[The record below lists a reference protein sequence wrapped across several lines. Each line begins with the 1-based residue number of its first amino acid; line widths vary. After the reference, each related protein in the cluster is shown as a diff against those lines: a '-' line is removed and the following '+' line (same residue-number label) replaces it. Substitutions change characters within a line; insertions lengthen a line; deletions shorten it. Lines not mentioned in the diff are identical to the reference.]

1 LPAHSDST
9 TGEHR
14 AYIKH
19 LSQES
24 LMDPRTRTDVPPDAG
39 KVEET
44 EAEKADERLDEEL
57 EETFPASDPIP
68 YRHDS

>member
-1 LPAHSDST
+1 
-9 TGEHR
+9 
-14 AYIKH
+14 
-19 LSQES
+19 
-24 LMDPRTRTDVPPDAG
+24 MDPRTRTADVPPDAG
-39 KVEET
+39 HVDET

>member
-1 LPAHSDST
+1 
-9 TGEHR
+9 
-14 AYIKH
+14 
-19 LSQES
+19 
-24 LMDPRTRTDVPPDAG
+24 MDPRTRMPDAPPAD
-39 KVEET
+39 ET